1 MANEAE
7 ARGGQA
13 TTTGESGMAAD
24 ANYQFSGLNQ
34 DNPWGPNVLVLSPDG
49 SNTVVEGGNKQFLI
63 KYDASLADQ
72 GAGMGG
78 NTVTVTGGNNQFV
91 VEYDYSS
98 IQNGSGLGNNAVK
111 VEGGNNAFVV
121 NFKYASADG
130 GASGNN
136 ASVDGGNNSY
146 VVAQGQGSSGGSPS
160 GNGGN
165 SDYAPFVAAG
175 IPATGL
181 LSYRDDNY
189 HTAQDDIEN
198 VSITSLTHSARAVA
212 NLVGVASTPP
222 AASRERVGE
231 SESEF
236 SRGQTLKLVAM
247 YLELEPRGVAQFTPE
262 DLAPDQFGLQRSSL
276 RVDAEKAP
284 AIGSN
289 PGLLGKGGLLRGMEF
304 VVSDDI
310 AVDPDQLIDAGVRAG
325 LTYREKLTRETSVAV
340 SDAVERGAQLRG
352 KAMHAHRKNIPVVS
366 GEEFARLVGE
376 MEPAE

>member
-1 MANEAE
+1 MTENDYPHVALFTQATGIHPSTGRLLTVDAVTFDAAGRVGEEFHAVLNPGTDPGPAHTHGLTPHDFAQAPRFSRYLRTLDKLIDGRVLVTHDSPVTWGFVVSE
-7 ARGGQA
+7 ARRA
-13 TTTGESGMAAD
+13 MNAAAR
-24 ANYQFSGLNQ
+24 ANRSRRGR
-34 DNPWGPNVLVLSPDG
+34 
-49 SNTVVEGGNKQFLI
+49 GNKRRQRVGHVP
-63 KYDASLADQ
+63 KPDAIVDLLATARRQ
-72 GAGMGG
+72 GH
-78 NTVTVTGGNNQFV
+78 VP
-91 VEYDYSS
+91 
-98 IQNGSGLGNNAVK
+98 
-111 VEGGNNAFVV
+111 
-121 NFKYASADG
+121 
-130 GASGNN
+130 
-136 ASVDGGNNSY
+136 VDTRIN
-146 VVAQGQGSSGGSPS
+146 
-160 GNGGN
+160 
-165 SDYAPFVAAG
+165 
-175 IPATGL
+175 
-181 LSYRDDNY
+181 
-189 HTAQDDIEN
+189 
-198 VSITSLTHSARAVA
+198 AVA

-222 AASRERVGE
+222 AASHERVGE
-231 SESEF
+231 SESDF

-325 LTYREKLTRETSVAV
+325 LNYREKLTRETSVAV
-340 SDAVERGAQLRG
+340 SDALLRGVELRG